1 MHRVRRQRPEGRRYP
16 GLPLA
21 AILALLLAASSPADA
36 GQGDVSR
43 LRHSVRAL
51 WQVRQHVGRTLADR
65 QKATGLLPGEKRE
78 IEVFLAFLLGRIRED
93 CRQLVQVGGGR
104 AVAGLNCPAGG
115 AALPGQQGTAARTSG
130 EEVELLEQQ
139 LARAMGE
146 FDDMLLR
153 EEERL
158 AARVPRRRES
168 GDGAVA
174 GGREGVG
181 REGRGRSAAGE
192 TDGSADRR
200 TGTEDGSGDR
210 DRIAG
215 QGRSGTAATGRD
227 QTPAG
232 RNGKAT
238 AGGVAAT
245 APSGGRP
252 PDVDAMAAD
261 DDIVARQLREAA
273 ERETDPALKEKLWQE
288 YRRYR
293 ARQ

>member
-1 MHRVRRQRPEGRRYP
+1 MRGARRLRPVWHPCP
-16 GLPLA
+16 GLALA
-21 AILALLLAASSPADA
+21 AMLALLVLSSPAGA
-36 GQGDVSR
+36 GQGEVAR

-51 WQVRQHVGRTLADR
+51 WQVRQHVGKTLADR
-65 QKATGLLPGEKRE
+65 QDAAGLLPEEKQE

-93 CRQLVQVGGGR
+93 CRQLVQVGGSR

-115 AALPGQQGTAARTSG
+115 AALPGRQGAAARTSE
-130 EEVELLEQQ
+130 EEVGLLEQK

-146 FDDMLLR
+146 FDEMLLR
-153 EEERL
+153 EEDRL

-168 GDGAVA
+168 GDGTVA

-181 REGRGRSAAGE
+181 RDGRGRSAAGE

-200 TGTEDGSGDR
+200 TGTEEGSGDH

-215 QGRSGTAATGRD
+215 QGRAGTAAAGRD
-227 QTPAG
+227 QFPAG
-232 RNGKAT
+232 RNGTTT
-238 AGGVAAT
+238 A
-245 APSGGRP
+245 GGRP